1 MKVKKANKIVNI
13 ILLCQV
19 ILILACGIC
28 IGVIFIP
35 LEEECDSQ
43 RLAILNYMEEEQFV
57 GMTVDECVKLLGE
70 PLMEDGKKIYFDGGS
85 ERFVCIYYSSYQDYE
100 LKLTINESGVVEYV
114 SYDCT
119 LSIQK

>member
-1 MKVKKANKIVNI
+1 MITEDKKREYVRR
-13 ILLCQV
+13 
-19 ILILACGIC
+19 LILARMHLLSTHGFF
-28 IGVIFIP
+28 GLLLMHAEFA
-35 LEEECDSQ
+35 LDSEIET
-43 RLAILNYMEEEQFV
+43 AA
-57 GMTVDECVKLLGE
+57 T
-70 PLMEDGKKIYFDGGS
+70 DGKKIYFDGGS